1 MQINIKYENLSDGEY
16 YVKLDNGEIET
27 ALYCNGTTRSGFL
40 YLGDR
45 YVVEVLSPVP
55 PYIEWQT
62 LIDSYRS
69 SIITVGALNA
79 DNDKL
84 REKIRRQSKEIKDR
98 LDINRRLRGDL
109 KICNAMCEAKH
120 LYTKQLKELL
130 KECREEIDRAKSI
143 LTEDTSID
151 NTVVAH
157 AVLRKLLT
165 KIDNAIGENNG
176 N

>member
-1 MQINIKYENLSDGEY
+1 MTNYDILKEYEAHKTPVPSYEEWQNLL
-16 YVKLDNGEIET
+16 LDNKILKQCQEIDFGTAYTET
-27 ALYCNGTTRSGFL
+27 
-40 YLGDR
+40 
-45 YVVEVLSPVP
+45 V
-55 PYIEWQT
+55 
-62 LIDSYRS
+62 
-69 SIITVGALNA
+69 
-79 DNDKL
+79 K
-84 REKIRRQSKEIKDR
+84 
-98 LDINRRLRGDL
+98 
-109 KICNAMCEAKH
+109 
-120 LYTKQLKELL
+120 TKAENQQLKELL

>member
-84 REKIRRQSKEIKDR
+84 RKE
-98 LDINRRLRGDL
+98 NQ
-109 KICNAMCEAKH
+109 
-120 LYTKQLKELL
+120 QLKDLL
-130 KECREEIDRAKSI
+130 NYIRDEIADMPVYAKQQGFGWIS
-143 LTEDTSID
+143 EAAYRID
-151 NTVVAH
+151 
-157 AVLRKLLT
+157 K
-165 KIDNAIGENNG
+165 AIGENNG